1 MTLSSQLVVTLL
13 LDQMMLRTE
22 VLSLDTMIHKH
33 VLDSLVGIT
42 QQKDLQFIMQQLTV
56 VKHLVALGLALT
68 QAQLNYLIQ
77 QMQRILLQVLS
88 SLVVARVLVLIYTS
102 VTTSSSLTMEA
113 LVEMST
119 SLARSM

>member
-13 LDQMMLRTE
+13 LHQMMLRTE

-42 QQKDLQFIMQQLTV
+42 LQKDLQFIMQQLIV
-56 VKHLVALGLALT
+56 VKHLVALGLVST
-68 QAQLNYLIQ
+68 QAHLNYLIQ

-88 SLVVARVLVLIYTS
+88 SLVVARVLVLTYTS